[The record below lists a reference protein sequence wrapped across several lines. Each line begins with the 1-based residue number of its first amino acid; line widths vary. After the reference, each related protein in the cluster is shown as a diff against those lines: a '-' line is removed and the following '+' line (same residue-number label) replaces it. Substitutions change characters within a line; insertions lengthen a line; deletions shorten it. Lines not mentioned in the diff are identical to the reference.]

1 MPFAIFSLFISEHQT
16 KTFYAAQNNRVRVVT
31 DNGQTMSLPWEVFK
45 PFVTRD
51 GISGK
56 FAVYFDA
63 HGKFKQL
70 KRLE

>member
-1 MPFAIFSLFISEHQT
+1 MPFAIFNLSISEHQT
-16 KTFYAAQNNRVRVVT
+16 RTFYAARYKRVRVVAE
-31 DNGQTMSLPWEVFK
+31 NGQTISLPWEVFK
-45 PFVTRD
+45 PFVTQD

-63 HGKFKQL
+63 HGKFKEL

>member
-16 KTFYAAQNNRVRVVT
+16 RTFYAAQYSRVRVVA
-31 DNGQTMSLPWEVFK
+31 DNGQTISLPWEVFK
-45 PFVTRD
+45 PFVTQD

-63 HGKFKQL
+63 HGKFKEL
-70 KRLE
+70 KRIE

>member
-1 MPFAIFSLFISEHQT
+1 MPFAIFSLSISAHQT
-16 KTFYAAQNNRVRVVT
+16 RTFYAAQYNRVRVVAE
-31 DNGQTMSLPWEVFK
+31 NGQTISLPWEVFK
-45 PFVTRD
+45 PFVTQD

-63 HGKFKQL
+63 HGKFKEL

>member
-1 MPFAIFSLFISEHQT
+1 MPFAIFSLSISEHQT
-16 KTFYAAQNNRVRVVT
+16 RTFYAAQYKRVRVVAE
-31 DNGQTMSLPWEVFK
+31 NGQTISLPWEVFK
-45 PFVTRD
+45 PFVTQD

-63 HGKFKQL
+63 HGTFKEL

>member
-1 MPFAIFSLFISEHQT
+1 MPFAIFSLSISEHQT
-16 KTFYAAQNNRVRVVT
+16 RTFYAAQYNRVRVAAE
-31 DNGQTMSLPWEVFK
+31 NGQTISLPWEVFK
-45 PFVTRD
+45 PFVTQD

-63 HGKFKQL
+63 HGKFKEL

>member
-1 MPFAIFSLFISEHQT
+1 MPFAIFSLSISEHHT
-16 KTFYAAQNNRVRVVT
+16 RTFYAAQYNRVRVIAE
-31 DNGQTMSLPWEVFK
+31 NGQTISLPWEVFK
-45 PFVTRD
+45 PFVTQD

-63 HGKFKQL
+63 HGKFKEL

>member
-16 KTFYAAQNNRVRVVT
+16 RTFYAAQYSRVRVVAE
-31 DNGQTMSLPWEVFK
+31 NGQTISLPWEVFK
-45 PFVTRD
+45 PFVTQD

-63 HGKFKQL
+63 HGKFKEL
-70 KRLE
+70 KRIE

>member
-1 MPFAIFSLFISEHQT
+1 MPFAIFNLSINEHQT
-16 KTFYAAQNNRVRVVT
+16 RTFYAAQYKRVRVVAE
-31 DNGQTMSLPWEVFK
+31 NGQTISLPWEVFK
-45 PFVTRD
+45 PFVTQD

-63 HGKFKQL
+63 HGKFKEL